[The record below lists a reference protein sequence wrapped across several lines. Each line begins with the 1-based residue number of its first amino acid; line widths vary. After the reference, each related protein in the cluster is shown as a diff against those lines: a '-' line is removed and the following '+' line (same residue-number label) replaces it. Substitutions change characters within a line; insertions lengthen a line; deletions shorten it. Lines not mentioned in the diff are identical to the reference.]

1 MGIELTKEEIKEI
14 IPSIQRYFEEELE
27 IEISEMR
34 AKFLLDYFLKEV
46 APFAYNKGV
55 RDAERFFRER
65 MEDLQGA
72 CWEHG
77 LTYWHQTKK

>member
-14 IPSIQRYFEEELE
+14 VPSIQKYFEEELE
-27 IEISEMR
+27 IEINDMR
-34 AKFLLDYFLKEV
+34 AKFLLDYFLKEI
-46 APFAYNKGV
+46 APFTYNNGV

-65 MEDLQGA
+65 MEELPGS

-77 LTYWHQTKK
+77 LTYWHKKKK

>member
-14 IPSIQRYFEEELE
+14 IPSIQKYFEEELE
-27 IEISEMR
+27 IEITEMR
-34 AKFLLDYFLKEV
+34 AKFLLDYFLKEI
-46 APFAYNKGV
+46 APFAYNNGV

-65 MEDLQGA
+65 MEELQGS

-77 LTYWHQTKK
+77 LTYWHKKKK